1 MGVLNS
7 ALHCWW
13 DMTEIS
19 LANHGLLLHCTD
31 QIIECSFQ
39 CHIERLHVIRQPQL
53 VFCTEHHLVCM
64 IVRMLKQCAT
74 MYKTGI
80 TLAISLTSMEYSNTN
95 QKVPLSRPLL
105 LDSRVTLYCQWYR
118 HARTLRC
125 VVHEWVCDI
134 SFTILGPFHYKLIV
148 SLKLPFRCL
157 MTSWVWTRV
166 DYCSFSSWQTL
177 FVLLVWM
184 IQACSIGRCAADDT
198 SGISFTILVCCTV
211 LIKSLNVSFNATWHM
226 SVFLSIRLSL
236 FGFCLDER

>member
-13 DMTEIS
+13 DMTEVS

-53 VFCTEHHLVCM
+53 VFCTEHHLVRM
-64 IVRMLKQCAT
+64 IVWMLKQCAT

-118 HARTLRC
+118 QVNDTGMPGHC
-125 VVHEWVCDI
+125 VVLC
-134 SFTILGPFHYKLIV
+134 
-148 SLKLPFRCL
+148 
-157 MTSWVWTRV
+157 
-166 DYCSFSSWQTL
+166 
-177 FVLLVWM
+177 
-184 IQACSIGRCAADDT
+184 
-198 SGISFTILVCCTV
+198 
-211 LIKSLNVSFNATWHM
+211 M
-226 SVFLSIRLSL
+226 SEYVIFLSRFSVHSTIN
-236 FGFCLDER
+236 